1 MAFKSPKT
9 VITSFNRAL
18 IMCLKAGEELRFSG
32 TIYTGRDQ
40 AHKRIVGAFK
50 KNKGLP
56 PGLKGGVIY
65 YCGPTGT
72 PKGKAIGSCGP
83 TTSSRMDG
91 FSPLLIASGLK
102 VMIGKGNRGEEV
114 VKAIKRYRGIYFVT
128 YAGCGA
134 LLSKFILKAKPVIY
148 PELGAEAIYKLQ
160 VKDFPL
166 IVAIDSS
173 GENIY
178 KKA

>member
-1 MAFKSPKT
+1 MRRLNTLLTDNNIRILQP
-9 VITSFNRAL
+9 
-18 IMCLKAGEELRFSG
+18 GEEVLLSG

-40 AHKRIVGAFK
+40 AHKRLAGIIKSGKALPVELRGA
-50 KNKGLP
+50 
-56 PGLKGGVIY
+56 VIY

-83 TTSSRMDG
+83 TTASRMDG
-91 FSPLLIASGLK
+91 FSPLLIAAGLK
-102 VMIGKGNRGEEV
+102 LMIGKGNRGQEV
-114 VKAIKRYRGIYFVT
+114 VNAIKKHKGAYFVT

-134 LLSKFILKAKPVIY
+134 LLSKFILKAKPVFY

-166 IVAIDSS
+166 IVAIDST
-173 GENIY
+173 GKNIY
-178 KKA
+178 KKV